1 MDLRKYNGAIKGENR
16 GQGRKPK
23 SSEVELIERLSPME
37 DTALDALKAGIER
50 GDFNFIKLFFEY
62 RFGKAKQ
69 FNVDLLSEET
79 IIRIVRE

>member
-1 MDLRKYNGAIKGENR
+1 MDLRKFNGAIRGENR

-23 SSEVELIERLSPME
+23 SSEIELIERLSPMDE
-37 DTALDALKAGIER
+37 TALESLKEGIKR

-62 RFGKAKQ
+62 RYGKAKQ